1 MGMVEGTNF
10 RGENIQSGLGG
21 ITSVS
26 DDKTQPDK
34 KITDRSSRPA
44 GGGRTAN
51 ITYDF
56 AKTTRHNYVGRVLE
70 AARLFY
76 GHES

>member
-34 KITDRSSRPA
+34 KITDSLVLDQLEIGELEQQILPMTSQKQPV
-44 GGGRTAN
+44 T
-51 ITYDF
+51 ITLVEY
-56 AKTTRHNYVGRVLE
+56 
-70 AARLFY
+70 
-76 GHES
+76 